1 MALSMDNIENYDSIE
16 QVIAEKGISISSSS
30 GYSMYPMLR
39 NRRDMIVVEKV
50 DRPLKKNDVPLY
62 RLKSG
67 KLVLHRIL
75 KVEEDRYI
83 IRGDNTCV
91 LEYIPKENVIGVLK
105 EFYRDKKRYN
115 CETSKKYKIY
125 VFFMRATYPFR
136 YFWKI
141 IFRPFLSKIKHLIF
155 K

>member
-1 MALSMDNIENYDSIE
+1 MDNLENYESIE
-16 QVIAEKGISISSSS
+16 QLIAKEGKSISSIA
-30 GYSMYPMLR
+30 GFSMYPMLR
-39 NRRDMIVVEKV
+39 NRRDTIVVEKV
-50 DRPLKKNDVPLY
+50 DRPLKKHDVPLY

-75 KVEEDRYI
+75 KVEQDHYI
-83 IRGDNTCV
+83 IRGDNTYV

-105 EFYRDKKRYN
+105 EFYRDKKRYD
-115 CETSKKYKIY
+115 CKTSKKYKIY
-125 VFFMRATYPFR
+125 IFFMRTTYPFR